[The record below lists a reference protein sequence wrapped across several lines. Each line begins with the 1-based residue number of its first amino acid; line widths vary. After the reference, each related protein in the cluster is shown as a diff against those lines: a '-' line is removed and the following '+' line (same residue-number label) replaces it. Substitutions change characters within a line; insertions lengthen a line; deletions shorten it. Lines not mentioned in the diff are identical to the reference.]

1 MRRIAIVVFATLL
14 GISLTG
20 LAGPAVAAAE
30 AAPTT
35 VTANQCMLGGGDV
48 VVVSP
53 TLKIC
58 SGGIFNGQIVKG

>member
-1 MRRIAIVVFATLL
+1 MRRIAVAVSTALL
-14 GISLTG
+14 GLSLAG
-20 LAGPAVAAAE
+20 LTGPAVAAPAS
-30 AAPTT
+30 
-35 VTANQCMLGGGDV
+35 VTANQCMLGGGQV